1 MTNSPEQVRQRI
13 YDCQG
18 LVRSVAWKL
27 HQRLPPGTELDDLI
41 GYGQLGLAEAAR
53 DFDQT
58 RGNQFTTYA
67 WYRIRGAILDGLS
80 RMAWFNRAD
89 YFSGR
94 YEAAANAVFTD
105 AAANNAD
112 SHHAAWFTRTARSL
126 GAACIL
132 TAFSGAHGEIHEP
145 AVEDGHSSL
154 EITELQTTIRAAVAS
169 LPDAERHMI
178 ESVYFNGLTITD
190 AGSLLEISKPWASRL
205 HSRAL
210 ELLATK
216 LADN

>member
-1 MTNSPEQVRQRI
+1 MTASPEQVRQRI
-13 YDCQG
+13 HDCQG
-18 LVRSVAWKL
+18 LVRSIAWKL
-27 HQRLPPGTELDDLI
+27 HQRLPSGTELDDLI

-53 DFDQT
+53 DFDQS

-94 YEAAANAVFTD
+94 YEAAANAVLTD
-105 AAANNAD
+105 SATNIAD
-112 SHHAAWFTRTARSL
+112 SQHAAWFSRTAGSL

-132 TAFSGAHGEIHEP
+132 TAFSGAQGEIQEP
-145 AVEDGHSSL
+145 SVEDGRSSL
-154 EITELQTTIRAAVAS
+154 ETTELQSTIRTAVSA
-169 LPDAERHMI
+169 LPDAERHI
-178 ESVYFNGLTITD
+178 VEAVYFKGLTITEAASQLD
-190 AGSLLEISKPWASRL
+190 ISKPWASRL

-210 ELLATK
+210 ELLAVK